1 MSVETGGKLMKYLRY
16 VLIGL
21 AVVALVAAGVAGYI
35 AATFDPNAYKP
46 QIIRLVQEKKQRTL
60 RLDGDIKIAFW
71 PSLGANLGRLS
82 LSEFKSDKEFAAVES
97 ARVSLALMPL
107 LSKQL
112 VVNEVTIKGV
122 RANLVRFKDGRMN
135 IDDLLAKDDQKQE
148 QFKFDID
155 HVAIEN
161 AAFNFRDE
169 AKAAEYALSGFNL
182 KTGRIASGVPT
193 KVSLSLAIKGN
204 QPKLNLDAGL
214 KAQLTFDLDKQ
225 QYALEDLV
233 LEAKGQIADIN
244 NLAAKVAGNA
254 TARLKAGE
262 FSVGKLSVALTGA
275 SGEDKFDVKLDA
287 PQLNF
292 TADKTSGDKV
302 TVVAKITHPQ
312 GATGVNLTLPG
323 IEGTAQS
330 FKSGA
335 MTLDLDMK
343 QGDLTVKSKLTSPVS
358 GNLQTQQMSLPKLVV
373 SISAS
378 GPNLPGKSL
387 SGGFAGSASVDA
399 VKQNVQANLAGKIAD
414 SNIKARLGVAGFTP
428 PGFNFDIDIDQLDID
443 RFLPSKSAGGQKQPE
458 QPEQPFDLSGLKN
471 LRANGTLRIGLLR
484 ASGVKASNV
493 RLDIKANGGRVDV
506 SPLAANLYQG
516 TLNGALAINAAPA
529 TPTFAVRQNLN
540 GVSIG
545 PLLKD
550 LADKDILEGR
560 GNVALDVMTQGNTVG
575 ALKKALNGRTAVKL
589 ADGALKGIDIAGS
602 IRNAKARLG
611 TLRGEQ
617 VQQSNQ
623 SEKTDFSELA
633 ASFTIRNGIAHN
645 NDLSMKSPL
654 LRMGGEGDINIG
666 EDSLNYLIKASIV
679 GTIKGQ
685 GGQDIGDLRGVTVP
699 VRVSGPLTAPSY
711 KLDFSTMATEV
722 VKQKAEEAL
731 RGQLEKQL
739 GGGAAKEGVKAA
751 PSGSDALKE
760 GLKGLFGR

>member
-1 MSVETGGKLMKYLRY
+1 MKYLRY

-60 RLDGDIKIAFW
+60 RLDGDIKLAFW
-71 PSLGANLGRLS
+71 PSLGADLGRLS

-161 AAFNFRDE
+161 AALNFRDE
-169 AKAAEYALSGFNL
+169 VKGAEYALSGFNL
-182 KTGRIASGVPT
+182 KTGRIANGVPT

-204 QPKLNLDAGL
+204 QPQLNLDADL
-214 KAQLTFDLDKQ
+214 KTQLTFDLDRQ

-233 LEAKGQIADIN
+233 LEAKGQVADIN

-254 TARLKAGE
+254 TASLKTGE
-262 FSVGKLSVALTGA
+262 FSAGKLSVALTGS
-275 SGEDKFDVKLDA
+275 SGKDNFDVKLDA

-292 TADKTSGDKV
+292 TADKASGDKV
-302 TVVAKITHPQ
+302 TVVAKITNPQ
-312 GATGVNLTLPG
+312 GTTRVNLTLPG
-323 IEGTAQS
+323 IEGTAQA

-343 QGDLTVKSKLTSPVS
+343 QGDLTIKSKLSSPVS
-358 GNLQTQQMSLPKLVV
+358 GNLQAQQVSLPKLVA

-387 SGGFAGSASVDA
+387 SGELAGSASIDVA
-399 VKQNVQANLAGKIAD
+399 KQNGQANLTGKVGD

-428 PGFNFDIDIDQLDID
+428 PGINFDIDIDQLDID
-443 RFLPSKSAGGQKQPE
+443 RYMPRQSAGGQK
-458 QPEQPFDLSGLKN
+458 QPEQPFDLSGLKY
-471 LRANGTLRIGLLR
+471 LHANGTLRIGALK

-550 LADKDILEGR
+550 LADKDMLEGR
-560 GNVALDVMTQGNTVG
+560 GNVALDVTAQGNTVT
-575 ALKKALNGRTAVKL
+575 ALKKALNGSAAVKL
-589 ADGALKGIDIAGS
+589 ADGALRGIDIAGS

-611 TLRGEQ
+611 TLKGEQ
-617 VQQSNQ
+617 VQQSNK
-623 SEKTDFSELA
+623 SEKTDFSELT
-633 ASFTIRNGIAHN
+633 ASFNIKNGVARN
-645 NDLSMKSPL
+645 NDLSIKSPL
-654 LRMGGEGDINIG
+654 LRVGGEGDIDIG
-666 EDSLNYLIKASIV
+666 GDSLNYLVKASVV

-685 GGQDIGDLRGVTVP
+685 GGQEFGDLRGVTVP
-699 VRVSGPLTAPSY
+699 VRVSGPLGAPSY
-711 KLDFSTMATEV
+711 KLDFSAMATEV

-731 RGQLEKQL
+731 RGQLEKRL
-739 GGGAAKEGVKAA
+739 GGGAAKEGAKEA
-751 PSGSDALKE
+751 PKSGSDALKE

>member
-1 MSVETGGKLMKYLRY
+1 MKYLRY
-16 VLIGL
+16 VLIG
-21 AVVALVAAGVAGYI
+21 VVVVVLVAAGVAAYI

-46 QIIRLVQEKKQRTL
+46 QIIQLVKEKKQRTL
-60 RLDGDIKIAFW
+60 RLDGDIKLAFW
-71 PSLGANLGRLS
+71 PSLGADLGRLS

-112 VVNEVTIKGV
+112 VVNEVAIKGV
-122 RANLVRFKDGRMN
+122 RANIVRFKDGRMN

-161 AAFNFRDE
+161 AALNFRDE
-169 AKAAEYALSGFNL
+169 AKGAEYALSGFNL
-182 KTGRIASGVPT
+182 KTGRIANGVPT

-204 QPKLNLDAGL
+204 QPKLNLDADL
-214 KAQLTFDLDKQ
+214 KTQLTFDLDKQ
-225 QYALEDLV
+225 LYALEDLV
-233 LEAKGQIADIN
+233 LEAKGQVADIN

-254 TARLKAGE
+254 TAGLKTGE
-262 FSVGKLSVALTGA
+262 FSAGKLSVALTGA
-275 SGEDKFDVKLDA
+275 RGKDNFDVKLDA
-287 PQLNF
+287 PKLNF
-292 TADKTSGDKV
+292 TADKASGDKV
-302 TVVAKITHPQ
+302 TVVAKITNPR
-312 GATGVNLTLPG
+312 GTTGVNLMLPG
-323 IEGTAQS
+323 IEGTAQA

-343 QGDLTVKSKLTSPVS
+343 QGDLTVKSKLSSPVS
-358 GNLQTQQMSLPKLVV
+358 GSLQAQQVSLPKLIA

-387 SGGFAGSASVDA
+387 SGEFAGSASVDGA
-399 VKQNVQANLAGKIAD
+399 KKNAQANLTGKVGD

-428 PGFNFDIDIDQLDID
+428 PGINFDIDIDQLDID
-443 RFLPSKSAGGQKQPE
+443 RYMPPAAGGRK

-471 LRANGTLRIGLLR
+471 LHANGTLRIGSLK
-484 ASGVKASNV
+484 ASGARASNV
-493 RLDIKANGGRVDV
+493 RLDIRANGGRVDV

-516 TLNGALAINAAPA
+516 TLNGALAINTAPA
-529 TPTFAVRQNLN
+529 TPTFAVKQNLN
-540 GVSIG
+540 GISIG
-545 PLLKD
+545 PLLRD
-550 LADKDILEGR
+550 LADKDMLEGR
-560 GNVALDVMTQGNTVG
+560 GNVALNVTAQGNTVT
-575 ALKKALNGRTAVKL
+575 ALKKALNGSAAVKL

-611 TLRGEQ
+611 TLQGEQ
-617 VQQSNQ
+617 TQQADAKQ
-623 SEKTDFSELA
+623 KTDFSELA
-633 ASFTIRNGIAHN
+633 ATFNIRNGVAHN

-654 LRMGGEGDINIG
+654 LRVGGEGDIDIG
-666 EDSLNYLIKASIV
+666 EDRLNYLVKASIV

-685 GGQDIGDLRGVTVP
+685 GGQELGDLKGVTVP

-711 KLDFSTMATEV
+711 KLDFNALATEA

-731 RGQLEKQL
+731 RGQLEKRL
-739 GGGAAKEGVKAA
+739 GGGAAREGAKEA
-751 PSGSDALKE
+751 PKSGSDVLKE

>member
-1 MSVETGGKLMKYLRY
+1 MKYLRY
-16 VLIGL
+16 VLIG
-21 AVVALVAAGVAGYI
+21 VVVVVLVAAGVAAYI

-46 QIIRLVQEKKQRTL
+46 QIIQLVKEKKQRTL
-60 RLDGDIKIAFW
+60 RLDGDIKLAFW
-71 PSLGANLGRLS
+71 PSLGADLGRLS

-112 VVNEVTIKGV
+112 VVNEVAIKGV
-122 RANLVRFKDGRMN
+122 RANIVRFKDGRMN

-161 AAFNFRDE
+161 AALNFRDE
-169 AKAAEYALSGFNL
+169 AKGAEYALSGFNL
-182 KTGRIASGVPT
+182 KTGRIANGVPT

-204 QPKLNLDAGL
+204 QPKLNLDADL
-214 KAQLTFDLDKQ
+214 KTQLTFDLDKQ
-225 QYALEDLV
+225 LYALEDLV
-233 LEAKGQIADIN
+233 LEAKGQVADIN

-254 TARLKAGE
+254 TAGLKTGE
-262 FSVGKLSVALTGA
+262 FSAGKLSVALTGA
-275 SGEDKFDVKLDA
+275 RGKDNFDVKLDA
-287 PQLNF
+287 PKLNF
-292 TADKTSGDKV
+292 TADKASGDKV
-302 TVVAKITHPQ
+302 TVVAKITNPR
-312 GATGVNLTLPG
+312 GTTGVNLMLPG
-323 IEGTAQS
+323 IEGTAQA

-343 QGDLTVKSKLTSPVS
+343 QGDLTVKSKLSSPVS
-358 GNLQTQQMSLPKLVV
+358 GSLQAQQVSLPKLIA

-387 SGGFAGSASVDA
+387 SGEFAGSASVDGA
-399 VKQNVQANLAGKIAD
+399 KKNAQANLTGKVGD

-428 PGFNFDIDIDQLDID
+428 PGINFDIDIDQLDID
-443 RFLPSKSAGGQKQPE
+443 RYMPPAAGGRK

-471 LRANGTLRIGLLR
+471 LHANGTLRIGSLK
-484 ASGVKASNV
+484 ASGARASNV
-493 RLDIKANGGRVDV
+493 RLDIRANGGRVDV

-516 TLNGALAINAAPA
+516 TLNGALAINTAPA
-529 TPTFAVRQNLN
+529 TPTFAVKQNLN
-540 GVSIG
+540 GISIG
-545 PLLKD
+545 PLLRD
-550 LADKDILEGR
+550 LADKDMLEGR
-560 GNVALDVMTQGNTVG
+560 GNVALNVTAQGNTVT
-575 ALKKALNGRTAVKL
+575 ALKKALNGSAAVKL

-611 TLRGEQ
+611 TLQGEQ
-617 VQQSNQ
+617 TQQADAKQ
-623 SEKTDFSELA
+623 KTDFSELA
-633 ASFTIRNGIAHN
+633 ATFNIRNGVAHN

-654 LRMGGEGDINIG
+654 LRVGGEGDIDIG
-666 EDSLNYLIKASIV
+666 EDRLNYLVKASIV

-685 GGQDIGDLRGVTVP
+685 GGQELGDLKGVTVP

-711 KLDFSTMATEV
+711 KLDFNALATEA

-731 RGQLEKQL
+731 RGQLEKRL
-739 GGGAAKEGVKAA
+739 GGGAAKEGAKEA
-751 PSGSDALKE
+751 PKSGSDALKE
-760 GLKGLFGR
+760 GIKGLFGR